1 MESVSRQAQPPVE
14 PEWKLTFKNAYIERN
29 FDSEVVRD
37 SGSWSQ
43 SASLFYTSHMKET
56 PVSVDGNPVTIGV
69 NASTQYAVRLSSDKH
84 VSDGIL
90 PFDPVTQT
98 QAADYF
104 KYGATLKLGYQETL
118 VSLGELWL
126 DLPLTTV
133 DESSPNCSILIGGE
147 ILIFTDK

>member
-1 MESVSRQAQPPVE
+1 MITSRQKLNITLTKTFAMLSLLSGVSLSGQAQPVE

-104 KYGATLKLGYQETL
+104 KYGATLKLNRTGFVGDQL
-118 VSLGELWL
+118 S
-126 DLPLTTV
+126 
-133 DESSPNCSILIGGE
+133 
-147 ILIFTDK
+147 